1 MFEIA
6 KQYVEEVKEV
16 EKKMF
21 GMMGGED
28 IQDMDIESF
37 KLLQS
42 LLKLIDTT
50 NEMQMQS
57 AILMDEM
64 NEKLNKLL
72 KK

>member
-1 MFEIA
+1 MFEIT

-16 EKKMF
+16 EKNLI
-21 GMMGGED
+21 GMMGGKD
-28 IQDMDIESF
+28 IQAMDIETF

-42 LLKLIDTT
+42 LLKLVDTT

>member
-64 NEKLNKLL
+64 NEKLNELL

>member
-72 KK
+72 EK

>member
-1 MFEIA
+1 
-6 KQYVEEVKEV
+6 
-16 EKKMF
+16 MF
-21 GMMGGED
+21 GMMGGKD
-28 IQDMDIESF
+28 IQAMDIETF

>member
-72 KK
+72 KE